1 VIRALLLVSVL
12 VVSAS
17 CGDDKKPVFDYS
29 NPPKGG
35 ALRLV
40 KSKTKPKVETELVLD
55 LVVGDQ
61 PLTGYSAGFNLP
73 LAHDHV
79 RLTGFTPGTA
89 LDPGSSPPAA
99 QAKLPLQGPLADHLV
114 TGISQKAGGEGAVAT
129 DTLLAPG
136 SVLYTIHLEMMT
148 SAPDG
153 IIVDGTGVDFHL
165 PSGGMRDHS
174 GTTVVEASDIAIGTL
189 EINR

>member
-1 VIRALLLVSVL
+1 MIRALLLVSVL

-17 CGDDKKPVFDYS
+17 CGDDEKPMFSYS

-40 KSKTKPKVETELVLD
+40 KSKIKPKAETEIVLD

-73 LAHDHV
+73 LAHGL
-79 RLTGFTPGTA
+79 RLIDFTPGTG

-99 QAKLPLQGPLADHLV
+99 QGKLPSKGPLADHLV
-114 TGISQKAGGEGAVAT
+114 TGISQKASGPGAVAT

-136 SVLYTIHLEMMT
+136 TVLYTMHLEVT
-148 SAPDG
+148 SAAADG
-153 IIVDGTGVDFHL
+153 VVVDGTAADFHL
-165 PSGGMRDHS
+165 PSGGMRDHT
-174 GTTVVEASDIAIGTL
+174 GTTVVEATDISIGTV